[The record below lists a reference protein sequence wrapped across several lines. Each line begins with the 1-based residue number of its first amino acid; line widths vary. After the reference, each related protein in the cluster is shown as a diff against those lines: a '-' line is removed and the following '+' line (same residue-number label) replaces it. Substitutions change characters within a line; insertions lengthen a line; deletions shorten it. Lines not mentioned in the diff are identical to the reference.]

1 MKRDLI
7 IFIKLMQKMLFLLGL
22 FLIVLPVQ
30 VRAEEAPKVEIK
42 GIVRD
47 ARTKAP
53 VNAAQVILTNKA
65 SVITGE
71 DGTFT
76 VDIGGTDGVLHV
88 EAFEYER
95 QEIAVFSADQ
105 FVEVNLYPKDSITI
119 SSRSGC
125 HMLP

>member
-88 EAFEYER
+88 EAFEYES

-105 FVEVNLYPKDSITI
+105 FVE
-119 SSRSGC
+119 G
-125 HMLP
+125 